1 MGARR
6 PNSGRHIDGDVI
18 TGDGHQNVA
27 IVARQDPYGTG
38 LADAAQ
44 KSFEAAG
51 GQVVKKVVYDPNAQS
66 YDNEV
71 DQLVQA
77 KPDAILYITFD
88 EGAKILTR
96 AIEKGI
102 GPDKVPAYFVDGH
115 VGKALSDLSVG
126 ATRTLVPRIRLMW
139 TAVVP
144 ERSQALVK

>member
-1 MGARR
+1 M
-6 PNSGRHIDGDVI
+6 
-18 TGDGHQNVA
+18 
-27 IVARQDPYGTG
+27 
-38 LADAAQ
+38 
-44 KSFEAAG
+44 
-51 GQVVKKVVYDPNAQS
+51 
-66 YDNEV
+66 
-71 DQLVQA
+71 QA
-77 KPDAILYITFD
+77 KPDGILYITFD

-126 ATRTLVPRIRLMW
+126 ATRTLVPRIRLTW